1 MFRWSQLLDR
11 TKHGQCKTRYPNS
24 STTVVETSQRMET
37 CVLESRTP
45 STQTTDTKGQPMKRY
60 TFLFDD
66 GSEFHVIGYNWNDA
80 LGRFATVAE
89 TLKQS
94 AGTIKHIL
102 EKS

>member
-1 MFRWSQLLDR
+1 
-11 TKHGQCKTRYPNS
+11 
-24 STTVVETSQRMET
+24 
-37 CVLESRTP
+37 
-45 STQTTDTKGQPMKRY
+45 MKRY